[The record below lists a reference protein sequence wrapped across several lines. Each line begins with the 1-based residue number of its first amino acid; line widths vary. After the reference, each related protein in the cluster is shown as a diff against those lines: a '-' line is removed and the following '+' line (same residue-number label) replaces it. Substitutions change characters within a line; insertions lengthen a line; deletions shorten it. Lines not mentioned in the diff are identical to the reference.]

1 MPSGPFYYLYGPVP
15 SRRLG
20 RSLGIDLVPHKT
32 CTYDCIYCQ
41 LGNTTHK
48 TVERRDYVPVEG
60 VLSELKE
67 KLAAGVSCDYITLAG
82 SGEPTLHA
90 SLGELI
96 RKIKEMTEIPVSVIT
111 NGSLLELPEVREAL
125 FRADLVVPSLDAGDP
140 AMFEYVNRPHR
151 DIVFE
156 RMIEGLVTFGKR
168 YPGRLWMEVLLVSGV
183 TGLASEVKK
192 IASWIEKFPVEKIQ
206 LNTVN
211 RPSYEDFAC
220 AVDSKQMKTLAGLFA
235 GAVEILENAPP
246 TVGASETTS
255 DTTDADIC
263 NLLARR
269 PCTLEGVALGL
280 SLHPHDAAK
289 RLEKLLAGKN
299 IITQRNGRTVFYKLP
314 GGNVQER

>member
-1 MPSGPFYYLYGPVP
+1 MPSKPFQYLYGPVP

-20 RSLGIDLVPHKT
+20 RSLGVDLVPYKT

-41 LGNTTHK
+41 LGKTTHK
-48 TVERRDYVPVEG
+48 TTARQDYVPAAG
-60 VLSELKE
+60 VLSELAE
-67 KLAAGVSCDYITLAG
+67 KLAAGVACNYITLAG

-90 SLGELI
+90 SLEELI
-96 RKIKEMTEIPVSVIT
+96 CKIREMTDIPVAVIT
-111 NGSLLELPEVREAL
+111 NGSLLYLPEVREAL
-125 FRADLVVPSLDAGDP
+125 MRADLVVPSLDAGD
-140 AMFEYVNRPHR
+140 AALFEYVNRPHP
-151 DIVFE
+151 DVVFE

-183 TGLASEVKK
+183 TGMASEVKK
-192 IASWIEKFPVEKIQ
+192 IAAWIEKIPAERIQ

-220 AVDSKQMKTLAGLFA
+220 AVDPKQMKKLAGFFA
-235 GAVEILENAPP
+235 GAVEIPENATPA
-246 TVGASETTS
+246 VGASETTS
-255 DTTDADIC
+255 DTSDADIC

-289 RLEKLLAGKN
+289 RLERLITGKAV
-299 IITQRNGRTVFYKLP
+299 TAKRNGGKIYYTPAERTL
-314 GGNVQER
+314 

>member
-1 MPSGPFYYLYGPVP
+1 MPSKLFQYLYGPVP

-20 RSLGIDLVPHKT
+20 RSLGVDLVPYKT

-41 LGNTTHK
+41 LGKTTHK
-48 TVERRDYVPVEG
+48 TTARQDYVPAAG
-60 VLSELKE
+60 VLSELAE
-67 KLAAGVSCDYITLAG
+67 KLAAGVACDYITLAG

-90 SLGELI
+90 SLEELI
-96 RKIKEMTEIPVSVIT
+96 CKIREMTDIPVAVIT
-111 NGSLLELPEVREAL
+111 NGSLLYLPEVREAL
-125 FRADLVVPSLDAGDP
+125 MRADLVVPSLDAGD
-140 AMFEYVNRPHR
+140 AALFEYVNRPHP
-151 DIVFE
+151 DVVFE

-183 TGLASEVKK
+183 TGMASEVKK
-192 IASWIEKFPVEKIQ
+192 IAAWIEKIPAERIQ

-220 AVDSKQMKTLAGLFA
+220 AVDPKQMKKLAGFFA
-235 GAVEILENAPP
+235 GAVEIPENATPA
-246 TVGASETTS
+246 VGASETTS
-255 DTTDADIC
+255 DTSDADIC

-289 RLEKLLAGKN
+289 RLERLITGKAV
-299 IITQRNGRTVFYKLP
+299 TAKRNGGKIYYTPAERTS
-314 GGNVQER
+314 

>member
-1 MPSGPFYYLYGPVP
+1 MPSGPFEYLYGPVP

-156 RMIEGLVTFGKR
+156 RMAEGLVEFGKH
-168 YPGRLWMEVLLVSGV
+168 YEGLLWLEVLLVSGV
-183 TGLASEVKK
+183 TGLAPEVKK
-192 IASWIEKFPVEKIQ
+192 IASWAEKIGARKIQ

-220 AVDSKQMKTLAGLFA
+220 AVDPKQMKILAGLFA
-235 GAVEILENAPP
+235 GAVEILENAPSRISP
-246 TVGASETTS
+246 SGIPS
-255 DTTDADIC
+255 DATDADIL

-280 SLHPHDAAK
+280 NLHPHDAAK
-289 RLEKLLAGKN
+289 RLELLITGKGV
-299 IITQRNGRTVFYKLP
+299 TAKRNGGKIYYTPAERTS
-314 GGNVQER
+314 

>member
-41 LGNTTHK
+41 LGNTTLK

-67 KLAAGVSCDYITLAG
+67 KLASGVSCDYITLAG

-125 FRADLVVPSLDAGDP
+125 YSTDLVVPSLDAGD
-140 AMFEYVNRPHR
+140 ATLFAYVNRPHES
-151 DIVFE
+151 IAFE
-156 RMIEGLVTFGKR
+156 RMAEGIVKFAKR
-168 YPGRLWMEVLLVSGV
+168 YTGRLWLEVLLVSGV
-183 TGLASEVKK
+183 TGLVPEVKK
-192 IASWIEKFPVEKIQ
+192 IASWAEKIGARKIQ

-211 RPSYEDFAC
+211 RPACEDFAC
-220 AVDSKQMKTLAGLFA
+220 AVDPQQMKTLAGLFT
-235 GAVEILENAPP
+235 GSVDVLGNAPP
-246 TVGASETTS
+246 AAGTPEAA
-255 DTTDADIC
+255 TDATETDIL

-269 PCTLEGVALGL
+269 PCTLEGIALGL
-280 SLHPHDAAK
+280 NLHPHDATK
-289 RLEKLLAGKN
+289 RLERLLAGK
-299 IITQRNGRTVFYKLP
+299 TVTAKRNGGKIYYTP
-314 GGNVQER
+314 AERIS

>member
-1 MPSGPFYYLYGPVP
+1 MPSKPFQYLYGPVP

-20 RSLGIDLVPHKT
+20 RSLGVDLVPYKI

-41 LGNTTHK
+41 LGKTTHK
-48 TVERRDYVPVEG
+48 TLERKEYVPVAG
-60 VLSELKE
+60 VLSELTE
-67 KLAAGVSCDYITLAG
+67 KLAAGVACDYITLAG
-82 SGEPTLHA
+82 SGEPTLQA
-90 SLGELI
+90 SLEELI
-96 RKIKEMTEIPVSVIT
+96 CKIKEMTDIPVAVIT
-111 NGSLLELPEVREAL
+111 NGSLLFLPEVREAL
-125 FRADLVVPSLDAGDP
+125 MRADLVVPSLDAGD
-140 AMFEYVNRPHR
+140 AGLFEYVNRPHP
-151 DIVFE
+151 DVVFE
-156 RMIEGLVTFGKR
+156 RMVEGLVTFGKR

-192 IASWIEKFPVEKIQ
+192 IATWIEKIPAKKIQ

-220 AVDSKQMKTLAGLFA
+220 AVDPQQMKKLAGLFA
-235 GAVEILENAPP
+235 GAVEILENAPAA
-246 TVGASETTS
+246 VGPAETPS

-289 RLEKLLAGKN
+289 RLERLIAGK
-299 IITQRNGRTVFYKLP
+299 TVTAKRNGGKIYYTPAGRAS
-314 GGNVQER
+314 

>member
-1 MPSGPFYYLYGPVP
+1 MPSKLFQYLYGPVP

-20 RSLGIDLVPHKT
+20 RSLGVDLVPYKT

-41 LGNTTHK
+41 LGKTTHK
-48 TVERRDYVPVEG
+48 TTARQDYVPAAG
-60 VLSELKE
+60 VLSELAE
-67 KLAAGVSCDYITLAG
+67 KLAAGVACDYITLAG

-90 SLGELI
+90 SLEELI
-96 RKIKEMTEIPVSVIT
+96 CKIREMTDIPVAVIT
-111 NGSLLELPEVREAL
+111 NGSLLYLPEVREAL
-125 FRADLVVPSLDAGDP
+125 MRADLVVPSLDAGD
-140 AMFEYVNRPHR
+140 AALFEYVNRPHP
-151 DIVFE
+151 DVVFE

-183 TGLASEVKK
+183 TGMASEVKK
-192 IASWIEKFPVEKIQ
+192 IAAWIEKIPAERIQ

-220 AVDSKQMKTLAGLFA
+220 AVDPQQMKKLAGFFA
-235 GAVEILENAPP
+235 GAVEIPENATPA
-246 TVGASETTS
+246 VGASETTS
-255 DTTDADIC
+255 DTSDADIC

-289 RLEKLLAGKN
+289 RLERLITGKAV
-299 IITQRNGRTVFYKLP
+299 TAKRNGGKIYYTPAERTS
-314 GGNVQER
+314 

>member
-1 MPSGPFYYLYGPVP
+1 MPSKLFQYLYGPVP

-20 RSLGIDLVPHKT
+20 RSLGVDLVPYKT

-41 LGNTTHK
+41 LGKTTHK
-48 TVERRDYVPVEG
+48 TTARQDYVPAAG
-60 VLSELKE
+60 VLSELAE
-67 KLAAGVSCDYITLAG
+67 KLAAGVACNYITLAG

-90 SLGELI
+90 SLEELI
-96 RKIKEMTEIPVSVIT
+96 CKIREMTDIPVAVIT
-111 NGSLLELPEVREAL
+111 NGSLLYLPEVREAL
-125 FRADLVVPSLDAGDP
+125 MRADLVVPSLDAGD
-140 AMFEYVNRPHR
+140 AALFEYVNRPHP
-151 DIVFE
+151 DVVFE

-183 TGLASEVKK
+183 TGMASEVKK
-192 IASWIEKFPVEKIQ
+192 IAAWIEKIPAERIQ

-220 AVDSKQMKTLAGLFA
+220 AVDPKQMKKLAGFFA
-235 GAVEILENAPP
+235 GAVEIPENATPA
-246 TVGASETTS
+246 VGASETTS
-255 DTTDADIC
+255 DTSDADIC

-289 RLEKLLAGKN
+289 RLERLITGKAV
-299 IITQRNGRTVFYKLP
+299 TAKRNGGKIYYTPAERTS
-314 GGNVQER
+314 